1 MLFKYLFKNI
11 FAKPG
16 RLIVIMIC
24 MIVACFA
31 GFLALDL
38 GSTLGEVFDNFGEKY
53 VGGADYLIVY
63 FGTEGITDALFEGT
77 VPAQFVGK
85 RAVKKREI
93 TRDEKLYNY
102 AITDSVNL
110 YSFSNPDAARQLKA
124 LRMETLPNDG
134 EVAISKKYSEKYGYQ
149 IGDELVVYNSEE
161 EAVPLTVVNI
171 YDNEDYLG
179 EMSGYINDHQC
190 SELLG
195 QYTYTAGILGVED
208 TDREEFEKFME
219 ENHPNIVLTKAYLPE
234 SLQKLLTNITY
245 VLYLVFVLV
254 FVLVVFVTVSFV
266 EKIVVER
273 MSVIGTLRS
282 IGMSMRKTTFI
293 LILENVIYG
302 VAGSIIGFLL
312 YLVLRGFILNKIG
325 GAAGAAP
332 DIGPVNPLKCL
343 LVIAGAILIQV
354 LVPLAEILKAVKTSI
369 RDIIFDTRDGEY
381 KVSVFKTV
389 LGFVLMVGGFI
400 LGFTIKNLPVSIA
413 SVLLL
418 VLGGALSIQFIVREI
433 TLLLAKIFRRT
444 KMPVAE
450 LAAFETGSKKP
461 NSSNAVLAIAAI
473 TASAAIFVL
482 GNSVVTT
489 VKRPVYDADV
499 IVEAAYLKTGK
510 YEYLKEIEDVR
521 EAEYIYV
528 TSDAVSFNGEDFDVD
543 VLSLPKTDKYNQYGK
558 LPDEIGEDEM
568 IIDIQKAT
576 VLGLKEGDTV
586 DLAFHNTG
594 IFPRKKTL
602 KVAGVTEY
610 NKFLSTGTIILSEKL
625 YNELYPD
632 EVALILVGTDHP
644 EKVKTEIE
652 NSFTN
657 GETVMTRAEYLS
669 EVREDAAE
677 VTMLII
683 GVMAAAIGLT
693 LIGISGNQVIGF
705 ASRKKE
711 YAMLHSCACG
721 KKDIIKMIL
730 TENGLLFGISV
741 LIAAILCVPV
751 SMLVQHI
758 FILSDT
764 GIYVEPRYETMFIS
778 LIILW
783 IVTMI
788 TALTPIRSLIK
799 MNTAMEMKY
808 E

>member
-38 GSTLGEVFDNFGEKY
+38 GSTLGEVFSSFGEKY
-53 VGGADYLIVY
+53 VGGADYIVAY
-63 FGTEGITDALFEGT
+63 FGSEGITDALFEGT
-77 VPAQFVGK
+77 VPTQFVGK

-93 TRDEKLYNY
+93 KRDEKLYNY
-102 AITDSVNL
+102 AITESVSL
-110 YSFSNPDAARQLKA
+110 YSFSDPDKARQLKA

-171 YDNEDYLG
+171 YDNENYLG
-179 EMSGYINDHQC
+179 EMSGYISDNQC
-190 SELLG
+190 SELLD
-195 QYTYTAGILGVED
+195 QYTYNAGILGVD
-208 TDREEFEKFME
+208 NADRKEFEKFME
-219 ENHPNIVLTKAYLPE
+219 ENHPNIVLTPAYLSE
-234 SLQKLLTNITY
+234 SFQKLLNNITY
-245 VLYLVFVLV
+245 ILYLVFVLV

-282 IGMSMRKTTFI
+282 IGMSMRKTTVI

-302 VAGSIIGFLL
+302 VAGSIIGFVL
-312 YLVLRGFILNKIG
+312 YLILRGYILKTIG
-325 GAAGAAP
+325 GVAGATP
-332 DIGPVNPLKCL
+332 EMGPVNPLKCL
-343 LVIAGAILIQV
+343 LIIAGAILIQV
-354 LVPLAEILKAVKTSI
+354 LVPLTEILKAVKTSI

-389 LGFVLMVGGFI
+389 LIVGGFI

-418 VLGGALSIQFIVREI
+418 ILGGALSIQFIIKEV
-433 TLLLAKIFRRT
+433 TLLLAKLFRRA

-482 GNSVVTT
+482 GNSIVTT

-510 YEYLKEIEDVR
+510 YEFLKEIEDVR
-521 EAEYIYV
+521 ETEYIYV
-528 TSDAVSFNGEDFDVD
+528 TSDAVSIDGEDFDVD
-543 VLSLPKTDKYNQYGK
+543 VLLLPKTDKYKQYGN

-586 DLAFHNTG
+586 DLVFHDTG

-610 NKFLSTGTIILSEKL
+610 NRFLSTGTIILSEKL

-652 NSFTN
+652 NSLTN
-657 GETVMTRAEYLS
+657 GEKVQTKEEYLADLQ
-669 EVREDAAE
+669 EDGAE
-677 VTMLII
+677 VTMIII

-741 LIAAILCVPV
+741 LVAAILCVPV

-758 FILSDT
+758 FVLSDT
-764 GIYVEPRYETMFIS
+764 GIYVEPRYETMIIS
-778 LIILW
+778 LVILW

>member
-1 MLFKYLFKNI
+1 
-11 FAKPG
+11 
-16 RLIVIMIC
+16 
-24 MIVACFA
+24 
-31 GFLALDL
+31 
-38 GSTLGEVFDNFGEKY
+38 
-53 VGGADYLIVY
+53 
-63 FGTEGITDALFEGT
+63 
-77 VPAQFVGK
+77 
-85 RAVKKREI
+85 
-93 TRDEKLYNY
+93 
-102 AITDSVNL
+102 
-110 YSFSNPDAARQLKA
+110 
-124 LRMETLPNDG
+124 
-134 EVAISKKYSEKYGYQ
+134 
-149 IGDELVVYNSEE
+149 
-161 EAVPLTVVNI
+161 
-171 YDNEDYLG
+171 
-179 EMSGYINDHQC
+179 
-190 SELLG
+190 
-195 QYTYTAGILGVED
+195 
-208 TDREEFEKFME
+208 
-219 ENHPNIVLTKAYLPE
+219 
-234 SLQKLLTNITY
+234 
-245 VLYLVFVLV
+245 
-254 FVLVVFVTVSFV
+254 
-266 EKIVVER
+266 
-273 MSVIGTLRS
+273 
-282 IGMSMRKTTFI
+282 
-293 LILENVIYG
+293 
-302 VAGSIIGFLL
+302 
-312 YLVLRGFILNKIG
+312 
-325 GAAGAAP
+325 
-332 DIGPVNPLKCL
+332 
-343 LVIAGAILIQV
+343 
-354 LVPLAEILKAVKTSI
+354 
-369 RDIIFDTRDGEY
+369 
-381 KVSVFKTV
+381 
-389 LGFVLMVGGFI
+389 
-400 LGFTIKNLPVSIA
+400 
-413 SVLLL
+413 
-418 VLGGALSIQFIVREI
+418 
-433 TLLLAKIFRRT
+433 
-444 KMPVAE
+444 MPVAE

-482 GNSVVTT
+482 GNSIVTT

-499 IVEAAYLKTGK
+499 IIEAAYLKTGK

-543 VLSLPKTDKYNQYGK
+543 VLSLPKTDKYKQYGK

-741 LIAAILCVPV
+741 LVAAILCVPV

-764 GIYVEPRYETMFIS
+764 GIYVEPRYETMIIS
-778 LIILW
+778 LVILW